1 LVAGHG
7 CTRSDCAI
15 IGGVENNDRE
25 PSAAFR
31 HPEYLVE
38 TEWLADHLDDPGVR
52 VLDVTAMLTSS
63 LENRARAEFF
73 DAGHIPGSMFFDV
86 ASASGELSDPDGAL
100 PWTWPSEEQFADTM
114 SRYGVAADT
123 RVVLVARTPRPGIDS
138 GTMWCT
144 RAWWTMHHMGVDAAV
159 LFGGI
164 EKWVA
169 EGRPM
174 DTDVSAVERTEF
186 TVEPGWERA
195 RADRHDVLAAL
206 DQDSIC
212 VVDALPTSNFDGSDA
227 GYGPRRGHIASAVN
241 VPFLELIESETARFV
256 SPDQMLDRLQAA
268 DIFGHPRVI
277 TYCGGAIAAT
287 VDAFALAL
295 LGHENVAVYDG
306 SLMEWSADPQLPMTD
321 PSST

>member
-1 LVAGHG
+1 
-7 CTRSDCAI
+7 
-15 IGGVENNDRE
+15 VEIDDRD
-25 PSAAFR
+25 PSVSFQN
-31 HPEYLVE
+31 PQYLVDID
-38 TEWLADHLDDPGVR
+38 WLADHLGDPEVR
-52 VLDVTAMLTSS
+52 VLDVTALLTSS
-63 LENRARAEFF
+63 LVNRARTEYF

-86 ASASGELSDPDGAL
+86 ASAFGELSDPDGSL

-114 SRYGVAADT
+114 SRYGVAAHT

-164 EKWVA
+164 EKWVE
-169 EGRPM
+169 EGHPLE
-174 DTDVSAVERTEF
+174 TGVSAAEPTEF

-206 DQDSIC
+206 DDGSTC
-212 VVDALPTSNFDGSDA
+212 VVDALPSSNFDGSDA
-227 GYGPRRGHIASAVN
+227 GYGPRRGHIGSAVN
-241 VPFLELIESETARFV
+241 VPFHDLIEGETARFV
-256 SPDQMLDRLQAA
+256 SPDQMAARLEAA
-268 DIFGHPRVI
+268 GVLQHQRVI

-295 LGHENVAVYDG
+295 LGHADVAVYDG
-306 SLMEWSADPQLPMTD
+306 SLMEWSADPNLPMTD
-321 PSST
+321 PSAT